1 MGIFGYRVGR
11 RSGNAQNAGQ
21 FFGTLNRRT
30 DMNPKIKDQRET
42 QCCNI
47 CEIVDLIP
55 TLTDHDLNLIR
66 MTAESE
72 QQIRKYCGVKR
83 DS

>member
-1 MGIFGYRVGR
+1 
-11 RSGNAQNAGQ
+11 
-21 FFGTLNRRT
+21 
-30 DMNPKIKDQRET
+30 MNPKIKDQRET